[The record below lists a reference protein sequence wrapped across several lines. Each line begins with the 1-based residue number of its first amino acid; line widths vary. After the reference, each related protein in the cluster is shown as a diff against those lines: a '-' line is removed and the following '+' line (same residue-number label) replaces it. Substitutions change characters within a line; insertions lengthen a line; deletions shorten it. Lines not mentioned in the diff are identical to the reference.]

1 ARSRRQA
8 GRTRS
13 RRRSRGLSV
22 RGIRCLKSQLGH
34 SFGWGPVFSFE
45 NSLRGISM
53 STQPGPLS
61 TAFPPSVEP
70 YVDSKRAAEF
80 LAFDSKTVQR
90 LAREGKIPAHPVLG
104 GSRSL
109 RRTWRYKLSE
119 LDEWARAQRTSA
131 TAGSATSPKEK

>member
-1 ARSRRQA
+1 
-8 GRTRS
+8 
-13 RRRSRGLSV
+13 
-22 RGIRCLKSQLGH
+22 
-34 SFGWGPVFSFE
+34 
-45 NSLRGISM
+45 M
-53 STQPGPLS
+53 STQPDSILAAGPLS
-61 TAFPPSVEP
+61 IEP

-90 LAREGKIPAHPVLG
+90 LSRQGKIPAHPVLS

-119 LDEWARAQRTSA
+119 LDEWARAQRNSA

>member
-1 ARSRRQA
+1 
-8 GRTRS
+8 
-13 RRRSRGLSV
+13 
-22 RGIRCLKSQLGH
+22 
-34 SFGWGPVFSFE
+34 
-45 NSLRGISM
+45 M
-53 STQPGPLS
+53 STQPDS
-61 TAFPPSVEP
+61 ISATSPPNVEP

-90 LAREGKIPAHPVLG
+90 LSRQGKIPAHPVLS

-119 LDEWARAQRTSA
+119 LDERARSRRNSA